1 MHLINIRS
9 VRQVPKSLWT
19 LSPFCFTLVLL
30 SGFPVLAQRF
40 PVPVEVA
47 AVVSQT
53 VQEEVSFIATLEPD
67 ITTTVGAVV
76 AGRVTRAE
84 VREGDRVVRGKT
96 LLMQIDRTSREIAL
110 RAAEASVAKNR
121 EKWEGLRRGYRQ
133 EEVAQ
138 RRAESEE
145 QKAIRSRSE
154 QDFKRGER
162 LYRDDLISLA
172 ELERLQSEHLA
183 AKEKHGRTLAAL
195 QMAEAG
201 PRREVIAE
209 AEAELREAKARYDL
223 IVYELDRTTLRAPI
237 TGFLVRKYVEI
248 GTWVKT
254 GDPIAD
260 LVDLNPVYANGPVG
274 ERKISLL
281 RKGLAASVMV
291 DALPGKSFAGTVTQI
306 VPRADPQSRTFP
318 VKVRIP
324 NEDGRLKSGMLA
336 RVTVSV
342 GNKHSVLLV
351 PKDAVV
357 RRGADEVVFVVDNGV
372 AKRVKVKT
380 GRAVQQLME
389 IHNSGLKPNQEVVI
403 IGNESLTGGAKVR
416 KVNRKDQGQAPK
428 F

>member
-1 MHLINIRS
+1 M
-9 VRQVPKSLWT
+9 
-19 LSPFCFTLVLL
+19 L

-154 QDFKRGER
+154 QDFKWGER

-281 RKGLAASVMV
+281 RKGLAASVVV
-291 DALPGKSFAGTVTQI
+291 DALPGQSFAGTVTQI

-342 GNKHSVLLV
+342 GNRHSVLLV

-372 AKRVKVKT
+372 AKQVKVKT
-380 GRAVQQLME
+380 GRAVQHLME